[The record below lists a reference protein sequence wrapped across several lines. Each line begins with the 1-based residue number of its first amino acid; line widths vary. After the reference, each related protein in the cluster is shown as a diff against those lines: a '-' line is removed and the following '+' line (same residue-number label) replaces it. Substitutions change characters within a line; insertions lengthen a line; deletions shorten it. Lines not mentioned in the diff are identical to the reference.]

1 MTAFLAAAEQAGC
14 DTLEHDLAPADLL
27 QRIQDAFIAADVPA
41 PAPDLAPG
49 RAAWWTEGGPR
60 VAPRLETATALPEAG
75 RFAAL
80 IDDEWGAADPTA
92 ALAIAR
98 TDPS

>member
-1 MTAFLAAAEQAGC
+1 MTGDYADAC
-14 DTLEHDLAPADLL
+14 D
-27 QRIQDAFIAADVPA
+27 IVQDAFIAADATV

-60 VAPRLETATALPEAG
+60 VAPRLETAAALPEG
-75 RFAAL
+75 SRFAAL
-80 IDDEWGAADPTA
+80 IDDDWGSADPPA
-92 ALAIAR
+92 ELATAR